1 VKFEWD
7 RKKADINLK
16 KHTVSFDKAQT
27 VFDDK
32 WNSFGEQ
39 RELIIGYSND
49 RRLLIVSF
57 TERLSEVIR
66 VIGARQTTTR
76 ERKDYENY
84 RSYRG
89 GSRCAF

>member
-16 KHTVSFDKAQT
+16 KHTVSFDEAQT
-27 VFDDK
+27 TFDDPLACIFDDK

-49 RRLLIVSF
+49 RLLLIVSF
-57 TERLSEVIR
+57 TERLSGVIR
-66 VIGARQTTTR
+66 VIGAR
-76 ERKDYENY
+76 
-84 RSYRG
+84 
-89 GSRCAF
+89 